1 MATFKRPPASY
12 IAEQNAK
19 AAYQQ
24 KAAANPFKNAKSL
37 AAMKKIYSN
46 MTAKQRGQNVESFRR
61 AAAKLNNNKTK
72 PAETPRQPP
81 VRTTTTTTPA
91 PKPQAAG
98 TKPVQQ
104 SKKIAQGMRNQA
116 NMNASKKI
124 AQGMRKDV
132 DSRSSAKPPT
142 KKHRGGQRARSG
154 GGSKKGRVTLK
165 GVVKALDRGL
175 KLTYKEGDKK
185 KVGNI
190 TYIYKNN
197 RWKRYTM

>member
-12 IAEQNAK
+12 LAEENAR

-24 KAAANPFKNAKSL
+24 KSAANPFKNAKSL

-46 MTAKQRGQNVESFRR
+46 MTAKQRGQNVDSFRR

-72 PAETPRQPP
+72 PAAKPRKPP
-81 VRTTTTTTPA
+81 ASTTATTTPA

-98 TKPVQQ
+98 KKPVQPAT
-104 SKKIAQGMRNQA
+104 SKRNQA

-124 AQGMRKDV
+124 AQAMRKDV

-165 GVVKALDRGL
+165 GVVKAIDKGL